1 VTGSFKAR
9 GALNKV
15 LSLKDRER
23 EAGLVAASAGNHGQG
38 LGLAGQITG
47 TPVEVFVSE
56 SAAEVKVKAMREMG
70 AVIHVVEGGYSDA
83 ESAGKDYAEKHE
95 KTWVSPYN
103 DEQVIAGQGTI
114 GLELKEDLE
123 EDVSAWLVPVSGGGL
138 ISGIGASLKQAR
150 RPHLIGVQAGS
161 SPFMHS
167 LFYHGT
173 QENVPD
179 LPSLADG
186 LTGEVEHESI
196 TIPMVR
202 QSVDE
207 IILVSEDEIAGAM
220 AYAWQAH
227 GQKIEGSGAVG
238 LAAAISGKV
247 TARPLAIIV
256 SGGNVGEET
265 FGEILSGF
273 RGKTVWA

>member
-1 VTGSFKAR
+1 MTGSFKAR

-47 TPVEVFVSE
+47 TRVEVFVSE
-56 SAAEVKVKAMREMG
+56 SAAEIKVKAMREMG

-83 ESAGKDYAEKHE
+83 ESAGKDHAEKHE